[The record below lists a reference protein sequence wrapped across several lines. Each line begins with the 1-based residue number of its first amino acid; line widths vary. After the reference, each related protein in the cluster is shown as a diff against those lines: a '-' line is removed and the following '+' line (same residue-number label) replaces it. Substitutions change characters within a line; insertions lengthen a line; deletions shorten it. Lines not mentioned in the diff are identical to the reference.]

1 MIIKDKIDRMV
12 REASQEAQDKGLL
25 PQVTLPDVLVE
36 RPQNPDHG
44 DYAATAPLKLARSA
58 RMKPMTI
65 AEHLLGLL
73 QPMEEIESVTL
84 APPGFINFS
93 LKRGWLNSQV
103 DSILET
109 GAGYGDIDLG
119 AGQKVQ
125 VEYVSVN
132 PTGPLH
138 VGHGRGA
145 ILGSALSRVLQSAG
159 FDVQQEYYIND
170 AGTQMDSF
178 YRSLH
183 ARYLQQLG
191 IDAQVPSEGY
201 KGDYMVDLAKEVVSE
216 EGDRFKDMPQ
226 EQAMVELGAIGL
238 DKMLASIRST
248 LEEMGVNHDVWFSEQ
263 HLFDSGEYDRAL
275 NAIKA
280 GGYSRENEGAIWFA
294 STALGEDKDNVLV
307 RSSGHPTYFASDIAY
322 HYNKFVERG
331 FDRVI
336 NVWGADHQGHISR
349 MKAAVTAL
357 GVDPDRLEI
366 IVSQMV
372 SLRRGDEVVKVS
384 KRSGDIITLQ
394 EVVDEVGADPC
405 RFFFLAR
412 SADSQMDFDLELA
425 KTQSNDNPAYYLQ
438 YAHAR
443 VASILRLAE
452 ERGIDYGDGNVRLL
466 GHEAEL
472 ALVRQMLRLPEVV
485 ELIART
491 LEPQHLPHYTQEL
504 ATHFHS
510 FYEKCR
516 VIGEDEAMNK
526 ARLKLVKAVQ
536 VVLAKGLDL
545 MGMSAPERM

>member
-1 MIIKDKIDRMV
+1 MTIKDKIEQMV
-12 REASQEAQDKGLL
+12 REAAQEAQDKRLL

-44 DYAATAPLKLARSA
+44 DYSVTAPLKLARSA

-65 AEHLLGLL
+65 AEHLIGLL
-73 QPMEEIESVTL
+73 QPAEEIESVTL

-93 LKRGWLNSQV
+93 LKQGWLSSQV
-103 DSILET
+103 DAILDSGT
-109 GAGYGDIDLG
+109 DYGDISLG

-145 ILGSALSRVLQSAG
+145 ILGSALSRLLQSAG
-159 FDVQQEYYIND
+159 FDVEQEYYIND
-170 AGTQMDSF
+170 AGTQMESF
-178 YRSLH
+178 YRSLY
-183 ARYLQQLG
+183 ARYLQQFG
-191 IDAQVPSEGY
+191 IDALVPSEGY
-201 KGDYMVDLAKEVVSE
+201 LGDYMVDLAKEVVSE
-216 EGDRFKDMPQ
+216 EGDRFKDMPE
-226 EQAMVELGAIGL
+226 EQALAELGTIGKG
-238 DKMLASIRST
+238 KMLASIRST
-248 LEEMGVNHDVWFSEQ
+248 LEVMGVNHDVWFSEQ
-263 HLFDSGEYDRAL
+263 GLFDGGQFDKAL
-275 NAIKA
+275 DAIKA
-280 GGYSRENEGAIWFA
+280 GGYSQDKEGATWFV

-322 HYNKFVERG
+322 HFNKFKERG

-336 NVWGADHQGHISR
+336 NVWGADHQGHVSR
-349 MKAAVTAL
+349 MKAAVAAL
-357 GVDPDRLEI
+357 GIDPDRLEI
-366 IVSQMV
+366 IISQMV

-394 EVVDEVGADPC
+394 EVVDEVGVDPC

-425 KTQSNDNPAYYLQ
+425 KEQSADNPAYYVQ
-438 YAHAR
+438 YANAR

-452 ERGIDYGDGNVRLL
+452 EKGIDYSDGDVSLL

-472 ALVRQMLRLPEVV
+472 ALIRQMLRLPEVV
-485 ELIART
+485 ELIAKT
-491 LEPQHLPHYTQEL
+491 LEPQHLPHYIQEL

-510 FYEKCR
+510 FYEKCC
-516 VIGEDEAMNK
+516 VIGEDEALNK
-526 ARLKLVKAVQ
+526 ARLKLVKASQ
-536 VVLAKGLDL
+536 IVLAKGLDL

>member
-1 MIIKDKIDRMV
+1 MTIKDKIDRMV

-216 EGDRFKDMPQ
+216 EGDRFKDLPQ
-226 EQAMVELGAIGL
+226 EQAMAELGAIGL

-452 ERGIDYGDGNVRLL
+452 ERGIDYGDGNVLL
-466 GHEAEL
+466 LDHEAEL
-472 ALVRQMLRLPEVV
+472 ALIRQMLRLPEVV

-491 LEPQHLPHYTQEL
+491 LEPQHLPHYAQEL

>member
-1 MIIKDKIDRMV
+1 MAIKDKIEQMV
-12 REASQEAQDKGLL
+12 REASQEAQDRGLL

-65 AEHLLGLL
+65 AEHIAGLL
-73 QPMEEIESVTL
+73 RPTEEIESVTL

-93 LKRGWLNSQV
+93 LKQRWLNSQV
-103 DSILET
+103 DAILE
-109 GAGYGDIDLG
+109 ASADYGDISLG
-119 AGQKVQ
+119 AGRKVQ

-145 ILGSALSRVLQSAG
+145 ILGSALSRMLQSAG

-178 YRSLH
+178 YRSLF

-201 KGDYMVDLAKEVVSE
+201 VGDYMVDLAKEVVSE
-216 EGDRFKDMPQ
+216 TGDRFKDMPE
-226 EQAMVELGAIGL
+226 EQAMAELGAIGL

-248 LEEMGVNHDVWFSEQ
+248 LEEMGVDHDVWFSEQ
-263 HLFDSGEYDRAL
+263 ALFDDGQYDRAL
-275 NAIKA
+275 DAIKA
-280 GGYSRENEGAIWFA
+280 GGYSQEKEGAIWFA

-307 RSSGHPTYFASDIAY
+307 RSSGLPTYFASDIAY

-336 NVWGADHQGHISR
+336 NVWGADHQGHVSR
-349 MKAAVTAL
+349 MKAAVAAL

-372 SLRRGDEVVKVS
+372 SLRRGDEVVKIS

-425 KTQSNDNPAYYLQ
+425 KKQSADNPSYYLQ

-452 ERGIDYGDGNVRLL
+452 EKGIDYGDGDVLLL

-472 ALVRQMLRLPEVV
+472 ALIRQMLRLPEVV

-491 LEPQHLPHYTQEL
+491 LEPQHLPHYTLEL

-516 VIGEDEAMNK
+516 VIGDDEALNK
-526 ARLKLVKAVQ
+526 ARLKLVKAAQ

-545 MGMSAPERM
+545 MGMSAPEQM